1 MTKISAGAQTDV
13 LDDNAYMRE
22 IDFLQNK
29 IQVQREQTMTIE
41 HAVKKQIGAFMNF
54 VEEEKRKDLQMRQK
68 YSELVKINKQ
78 LKIRLDSEK
87 LRATFAEC
95 LDCQMLKQDLINIKE
110 ESDKIQEAYLEHK

>member
-110 ESDKIQEAYLEHK
+110 ESGKIQEAYLEHK